1 MHNNPTPGTH
11 AEIGRTYGQ
20 RMRAPMRRIGN
31 ISSEN
36 IRIGMNMM
44 NAMTARMQIHTI
56 HMKKTNGLIVLS
68 QLPFFLST
76 LRRTDLFLS
85 TSKNLVAFGF
95 SLS

>member
-1 MHNNPTPGTH
+1 MRSIG
-11 AEIGRTYGQ
+11 AAIREIIS
-20 RMRAPMRRIGN
+20 IG
-31 ISSEN
+31 I
-36 IRIGMNMM
+36 NMM

-95 SLS
+95 SFS

>member
-11 AEIGRTYGQ
+11 AEIGRKYGQ
-20 RMRAPMRRIGN
+20 IMRAPMRSIGN

-56 HMKKTNGLIVLS
+56 HMK
-68 QLPFFLST
+68 
-76 LRRTDLFLS
+76 
-85 TSKNLVAFGF
+85 
-95 SLS
+95 